1 MVDSVTECVCTQVM
15 IIDGH
20 QLRTDPATV
29 MDEVQKFL
37 GVTPHFNYSQALT

>member
-1 MVDSVTECVCTQVM
+1 M

-20 QLRTDPATV
+20 QLRADPAAV